1 MSNSLFKDFDPVS
14 AKQWKQK
21 IQADLKGA
29 DYNDALVW
37 QSLEG
42 VHVRPTYH
50 ADDFEATPTTIPGHP
65 EQWSITQEIYIDDAA
80 IANRL
85 ALDAAERGAEAILFT
100 VENRFDLETVFKNF
114 PFSTSGLYIDWK
126 FLDEAFISDTISYL
140 KEKNATVYHLIDVL
154 GNLASSGNWFHNSA
168 KDHTLLETLTKKFPD
183 QHLISVSTSVYQ
195 NAGANMVQ
203 QLAYGLAHANEY
215 LNHFDPSEQNASP
228 PITFTVA
235 VGSNY
240 FFEIAKIRALRM
252 LFASLASAYNTP
264 TTCHIIALPS
274 RRNKTLYDYNV
285 NMLRTTT
292 ECMAATLGGANSV
305 CNLPYDALYHK
316 SNEFGERIARNQL
329 LILKNESYFDAVSN
343 PADGSYYIETL
354 TNQLAEKA
362 LELFKS
368 IEKGGGLLSQLK
380 EGTLQKKIKESAQ
393 KEQDW
398 FDEGKIVL
406 LGTNK
411 YPNKADQ
418 MKHDLELFPFVKT
431 NKRKTEIAPIIAK
444 RLSENVEQER
454 LSHE

>member
-1 MSNSLFKDFDPVS
+1 M
-14 AKQWKQK
+14 
-21 IQADLKGA
+21 
-29 DYNDALVW
+29 
-37 QSLEG
+37 
-42 VHVRPTYH
+42 
-50 ADDFEATPTTIPGHP
+50 
-65 EQWSITQEIYIDDAA
+65 
-80 IANRL
+80 
-85 ALDAAERGAEAILFT
+85 
-100 VENRFDLETVFKNF
+100 
-114 PFSTSGLYIDWK
+114 
-126 FLDEAFISDTISYL
+126 
-140 KEKNATVYHLIDVL
+140 
-154 GNLASSGNWFHNSA
+154 
-168 KDHTLLETLTKKFPD
+168 
-183 QHLISVSTSVYQ
+183 
-195 NAGANMVQ
+195 
-203 QLAYGLAHANEY
+203 
-215 LNHFDPSEQNASP
+215 
-228 PITFTVA
+228 
-235 VGSNY
+235 
-240 FFEIAKIRALRM
+240 
-252 LFASLASAYNTP
+252 
-264 TTCHIIALPS
+264 
-274 RRNKTLYDYNV
+274 
-285 NMLRTTT
+285 
-292 ECMAATLGGANSV
+292 
-305 CNLPYDALYHK
+305 
-316 SNEFGERIARNQL
+316 

>member
-1 MSNSLFKDFDPVS
+1 
-14 AKQWKQK
+14 
-21 IQADLKGA
+21 
-29 DYNDALVW
+29 
-37 QSLEG
+37 
-42 VHVRPTYH
+42 
-50 ADDFEATPTTIPGHP
+50 
-65 EQWSITQEIYIDDAA
+65 
-80 IANRL
+80 
-85 ALDAAERGAEAILFT
+85 
-100 VENRFDLETVFKNF
+100 
-114 PFSTSGLYIDWK
+114 
-126 FLDEAFISDTISYL
+126 
-140 KEKNATVYHLIDVL
+140 
-154 GNLASSGNWFHNSA
+154 
-168 KDHTLLETLTKKFPD
+168 
-183 QHLISVSTSVYQ
+183 
-195 NAGANMVQ
+195 
-203 QLAYGLAHANEY
+203 LAYGLAHANEY
-215 LNHFDPSEQNASP
+215 LNHFDPSKQNASP